1 MAKTIVLGASP
12 DPIRFSNKAVKSLIR
27 HNHEVIPIGNRE
39 GRIAGRNII
48 IGKPEFDD
56 IHTVALYL
64 NPENQKEYYNYIVKL
79 SPRRVIFNPGTIN
92 EELIELIKK
101 NSIEPVV
108 DCTLIMLNNNKY

>member
-12 DPIRFSNKAVKSLIR
+12 DPLRFSNKAVKSLIR
-27 HNHEVIPIGNRE
+27 HNHEVIPLGNRT
-39 GRIAGRNII
+39 GRIAGKDII
-48 IGKPEFDD
+48 IGQPDFED

-92 EELIELIKK
+92 EELIELVKK
-101 NSIEPVV
+101 NNIEPVL
-108 DCTLIMLNNNKY
+108 DCALIMLNNNKY